1 MSLELS
7 QLTLSLSRSHTHSLR
22 SLQSE
27 PRGCRSWLS
36 SFGSKHERP
45 RKDRKGWFAVFPV
58 RRWPQLPWSCLSPL
72 CSVWT
77 DEFIGKGAI
86 GQVCQVIGVV
96 VDVKFDEGL
105 PPIMTALEVLDHS
118 LRLVLEV
125 AQHLDT
131 EHYLPIHRE
140 APAFVEQ
147 ETAQQILVIGIK
159 VVDLLAPYQRG
170 GKIGLFGGAGVGKI
184 VLIME
189 LINNVAKA
197 HGMYV
202 VSLCLLVLESGVIKL
217 DDKQT
222 ESKCA
227 LVYGQMNEP
236 PGAHARVG
244 LTGLT
249 VGEHFRDIKDA
260 MTRDQVCDKLL
271 HGYCLLLFF
280 SKKQWS
286 KLVERDQLIRELKY
300 NVFGGWS
307 EGVLNFPPTYKYEVN
322 SDKYYGEDPKVGKR
336 SPAWY
341 AFF

>member
-1 MSLELS
+1 
-7 QLTLSLSRSHTHSLR
+7 
-22 SLQSE
+22 
-27 PRGCRSWLS
+27 
-36 SFGSKHERP
+36 
-45 RKDRKGWFAVFPV
+45 
-58 RRWPQLPWSCLSPL
+58 QLPWSCLSPL

-118 LRLVLEV
+118 LRLVLECLHSIWV
-125 AQHLDT
+125 PIDT

-197 HGMYV
+197 HGMY
-202 VSLCLLVLESGVIKL
+202 
-217 DDKQT
+217 T

-260 MTRDQVCDKLL
+260 MTVPKC
-271 HGYCLLLFF
+271 Y
-280 SKKQWS
+280 
-286 KLVERDQLIRELKY
+286 I
-300 NVFGGWS
+300 
-307 EGVLNFPPTYKYEVN
+307 YKAN
-322 SDKYYGEDPKVGKR
+322 S
-336 SPAWY
+336 
-341 AFF
+341 

>member
-1 MSLELS
+1 MSAN
-7 QLTLSLSRSHTHSLR
+7 QRSTAPPFKEEFATVLRMTHSLNDAQPVPATPASFCNPTNCNIGCDDVVQNQKNENETPPATQNSKPKRGRPFKTPPESIKNWYVIRKDRKIANR

-197 HGMYV
+197 HGGFSV
-202 VSLCLLVLESGVIKL
+202 FAG
-217 DDKQT
+217 
-222 ESKCA
+222 
-227 LVYGQMNEP
+227 
-236 PGAHARVG
+236 
-244 LTGLT
+244 
-249 VGEHFRDIKDA
+249 VGEWCH
-260 MTRDQVCDKLL
+260 
-271 HGYCLLLFF
+271 
-280 SKKQWS
+280 
-286 KLVERDQLIRELKY
+286 
-300 NVFGGWS
+300 
-307 EGVLNFPPTYKYEVN
+307 
-322 SDKYYGEDPKVGKR
+322 
-336 SPAWY
+336 
-341 AFF
+341 

>member
-1 MSLELS
+1 MVVSSSLKVSCKKKKMKAEVLVFGEEMV
-7 QLTLSLSRSHTHSLR
+7 RNDEK

-45 RKDRKGWFAVFPV
+45 RKDRKGWFTIFPV

-72 CSVWT
+72 RSVWT

-118 LRLVLEV
+118 LRLVLEFNLAFGEFYFAIV
-125 AQHLDT
+125 FGFDLIFVLVDT

-197 HGMYV
+197 HGIV
-202 VSLCLLVLESGVIKL
+202 VSLSLMQVSLNAFHGIFSILHNTFIW
-217 DDKQT
+217 T

-260 MTRDQVCDKLL
+260 MTVPKC
-271 HGYCLLLFF
+271 Y
-280 SKKQWS
+280 
-286 KLVERDQLIRELKY
+286 I
-300 NVFGGWS
+300 
-307 EGVLNFPPTYKYEVN
+307 YKAN
-322 SDKYYGEDPKVGKR
+322 S
-336 SPAWY
+336 
-341 AFF
+341 

>member
-1 MSLELS
+1 MRSNFVLQRPPTFSFSNKPYFLNLPPCWPPLSTSLELS

-125 AQHLDT
+125 AQHL
-131 EHYLPIHRE
+131 
-140 APAFVEQ
+140 
-147 ETAQQILVIGIK
+147 G
-159 VVDLLAPYQRG
+159 
-170 GKIGLFGGAGVGKI
+170 
-184 VLIME
+184 
-189 LINNVAKA
+189 
-197 HGMYV
+197 
-202 VSLCLLVLESGVIKL
+202 
-217 DDKQT
+217 
-222 ESKCA
+222 
-227 LVYGQMNEP
+227 
-236 PGAHARVG
+236 
-244 LTGLT
+244 
-249 VGEHFRDIKDA
+249 
-260 MTRDQVCDKLL
+260 
-271 HGYCLLLFF
+271 
-280 SKKQWS
+280 
-286 KLVERDQLIRELKY
+286 
-300 NVFGGWS
+300 
-307 EGVLNFPPTYKYEVN
+307 EGVV
-322 SDKYYGEDPKVGKR
+322 
-336 SPAWY
+336 
-341 AFF
+341 